1 MALQLPS
8 KSSKFWKNSRSF
20 VKAFKSHLKRIA
32 DTCLLMIEEMQ
43 TLTVQIESIL
53 NSRPLTSLSN
63 EPNDLS
69 YLSSGHFLIGDALT
83 IETTYGK
90 PD

>member
-1 MALQLPS
+1 
-8 KSSKFWKNSRSF
+8 
-20 VKAFKSHLKRIA
+20 
-32 DTCLLMIEEMQ
+32 MIEEMQ

>member
-1 MALQLPS
+1 
-8 KSSKFWKNSRSF
+8 
-20 VKAFKSHLKRIA
+20 
-32 DTCLLMIEEMQ
+32 MQ

-69 YLSSGHFLIGDALT
+69 YFSSEHFLIGDALT

-90 PD
+90 PDWIDGREEQMK